1 MQIYKT
7 HNHLI
12 ISQLYLN
19 ANYTLICFI
28 TGDSNT
34 IITVF
39 QSIL

>member
-1 MQIYKT
+1 MQIYKA
-7 HNHLI
+7 HNHLN
-12 ISQLYLN
+12 ISKLHLN
-19 ANYTLICFI
+19 TNYALICFI